1 MLAQDFPACTSNGR
15 RDDRAPSRMKRPV
28 VPCHFLLLSM
38 SLFGSMDEMFSCA
51 LSCLI
56 FIHVRFHPLE
66 FSLYQGIANGLEG
79 RKRKI
84 SASCC
89 LVLQLVYQAHGS

>member
-1 MLAQDFPACTSNGR
+1 MLVHDFPACTSNGR
-15 RDDRAPSRMKRPV
+15 HDDQLFLDEMSVGPY
-28 VPCHFLLLSM
+28 HFLLLSM
-38 SLFGSMDEMFSCA
+38 SLFGIMDERFSCA

-56 FIHVRFHPLE
+56 FTEARFYPLE
-66 FSLYQGIANGLEG
+66 FSLYHGIANVLEG

-89 LVLQLVYQAHGS
+89 LVLQLVYQARGS